1 MPRQL
6 QTTAAAAA
14 ATATTMT
21 TTCGCDAT
29 WNLSQVKS
37 IKCKIAVLRWLL
49 LNLHTANSSSIQD
62 DSNNNNSNSN
72 CCRCNCSRKTSSQ
85 RFQLIWL
92 SFKAY
97 QSSKLQIQKIT
108 YLDRDPDTPQQWIV
122 QFCKSYDLYHK
133 CSYMSCHPPRTLLAA
148 PAHPHQQRQP
158 CPHHPRDNR
167 NDMWYNVASCTDPPR
182 KSAHSGTAHH
192 CSWLWEGIERD

>member
-6 QTTAAAAA
+6 QTTAATSTSTAAAAAA

-49 LNLHTANSSSIQD
+49 LNLHIANSSSSRIRD
-62 DSNNNNSNSN
+62 DSNSHNNNNNNNSNSCCCCCN
-72 CCRCNCSRKTSSQ
+72 CCRKTSSQ

-97 QSSKLQIQKIT
+97 QSSKLQIHKLHTSTRTRIRHGNGSSNFANHTIYIT
-108 YLDRDPDTPQQWIV
+108 SAPVCLAVHTAYR
-122 QFCKSYDLYHK
+122 S
-133 CSYMSCHPPRTLLAA
+133 LLA
-148 PAHPHQQRQP
+148 HQHILASSVALVIVP
-158 CPHHPRDNR
+158 GTIETTCDTMWHH
-167 NDMWYNVASCTDPPR
+167 VLILHA
-182 KSAHSGTAHH
+182 G
-192 CSWLWEGIERD
+192 